1 MNSKNYSNVMTPFTE
16 FIQTLFAENKTQL
29 PYTEEVAKIR
39 EEGLRTFSEKD
50 FVVFKKENKE
60 IFEKSIANSTNW
72 QLQLTTPAY
81 RPVEEYFKCK
91 VENID
96 SQMFFFQNGW
106 FVNDG
111 KRLFVNEKG
120 VIIGSLFAALEQYP
134 LLVLP
139 YLTEH
144 PSEKEDTLS
153 ALNRMLFSD
162 GLFVYVP
169 DNVVVERPVQLI
181 SLIDSNQDLL
191 LNNRNLIIVGK
202 NAQLTFIQ
210 CDDSIHFKK
219 SFINN
224 VTKTYLD
231 ESAKFF
237 YYKMENKDAE
247 SLLFN
252 ELEVMQKAHSEFYS
266 NAMTFNAGYIR
277 NRLNVYL
284 KEPFSRANLY
294 GLYLVDKKQ
303 HVDSQIFV
311 NHQMPD
317 CESHQLY
324 KGIVDESATA
334 HFLGHVLVRP
344 DAQRTMAN
352 QTNRNIALT
361 DEAHITSKPFLE
373 IYADD
378 VKCNHGTTVGQLD
391 EEAMYYIRTRGICEH
406 SARKLLMFAFANE
419 IADFILIDSLKAR
432 YKEMIR
438 KRLNGELTI
447 CDHCVLHCPYVHE

>member
-1 MNSKNYSNVMTPFTE
+1 MNSKNYSNVMTPFTD
-16 FIQTLFAENKTQL
+16 FIQTLFAENKPQL
-29 PYTEEVAKIR
+29 PYTKEVEKIR

-111 KRLFVNEKG
+111 EKLFVNEKG

-134 LLVLP
+134 QLVLP

-210 CDDSIHFKK
+210 CDDSIHFNK

-311 NHQMPD
+311 DHQMPD

-406 SARKLLMFAFANE
+406 SARKLLMFAFTNE
-419 IADFILIDSLKAR
+419 IANFILIDSLKAR

-447 CDHCVLHCPYVHE
+447 CDHCVLHCPYVHG